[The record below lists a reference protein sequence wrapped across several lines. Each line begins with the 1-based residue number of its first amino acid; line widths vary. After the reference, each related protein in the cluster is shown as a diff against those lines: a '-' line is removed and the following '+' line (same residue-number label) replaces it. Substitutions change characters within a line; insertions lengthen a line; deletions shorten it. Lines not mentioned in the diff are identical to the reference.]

1 MNTRTNVLS
10 GLGCGLALVAA
21 CSTTATPPPRTASSP
36 EAMTTTVSTDQGGER
51 AKQITLTATVV
62 KIDQAER
69 LVTLRGS
76 DGVTRTVR
84 VGEEARNLAQVK
96 EGDTVVV
103 TYYQS
108 VAFQVV
114 PEGQG
119 KLGVSENSA
128 GERAAPGGKPGASAA
143 RVITIVADIVQLDR
157 ENQQATLRGAD
168 GEMMT
173 VDVADPKNFDKVKVG
188 DRVEIALSEAFA
200 IDVHPAQ
207 PNE

>member
-1 MNTRTNVLS
+1 
-10 GLGCGLALVAA
+10 
-21 CSTTATPPPRTASSP
+21 
-36 EAMTTTVSTDQGGER
+36 MTTTASTDTSTDKGGER
-51 AKQITLTATVV
+51 AKEVTVTATVV
-62 KIDQAER
+62 KIDQAHR

-76 DGVTRTVR
+76 DGATRTIR

-96 EGDTVVV
+96 EGDTVVA

-114 PEGQG
+114 PEGEA
-119 KLGVSENSA
+119 KLGVSENAA
-128 GERAAPGGKPGASAA
+128 GQRAAPGESPGGSAA
-143 RVITIVADIVQLDR
+143 RVVTIVADIVQLDR

-168 GEMMT
+168 GEVMT

-200 IDVHPAQ
+200 IDVHPAPAQ
-207 PNE
+207 